1 MELSADPWRKM
12 AFYSDREVVA
22 IMDEVYARWEE
33 SGRIGE
39 PLDYATDEE
48 LEVLAKKAEA
58 VRGVVSRGDI
68 NQVML
73 RAAYGAV
80 KWKEGEEE

>member
-80 KWKEGEEE
+80 KWKGEEE

>member
-1 MELSADPWRKM
+1 M
-12 AFYSDREVVA
+12 AFYSDREVVT
-22 IMDEVYARWEE
+22 IMDEVYSRWEE

-80 KWKEGEEE
+80 KWREEEKEE

>member
-80 KWKEGEEE
+80 KWKEEEEE

>member
-1 MELSADPWRKM
+1 M

-22 IMDEVYARWEE
+22 IMDGVYARWEE

-48 LEVLAKKAEA
+48 LEILARKAEA

-80 KWKEGEEE
+80 KWKEEEEE